1 MSQIINFR
9 KIAFSLAMIAVI
21 AVGSAAVA
29 RADSVVF
36 DINRGSTLPDQQ
48 YGTIALT
55 LNGNGTIT
63 VVVTMINGNRLIQ
76 TGQGISMGFNSSLTP
91 DPSVNVTGLPA
102 NYTFNASSPST
113 FGADGFGNFEYAI
126 NTTLGAND
134 LGAATSLTFT
144 VTRQGA
150 VFGSV
155 YDLIANSTNPP
166 GSIQSPFAFDIYCP
180 TCNGG
185 AGETGFVG
193 TGSSP
198 IPEPASM
205 LLLGTGLIGLAAG
218 LRKRFGRNS

>member
-1 MSQIINFR
+1 MSQIISFR
-9 KIAFSLAMIAVI
+9 RIAFSLAMIAVI

-48 YGTIALT
+48 YGTISLT
-55 LNGNGTIT
+55 LNGTSIE

-76 TGQGISMGFNSSLTP
+76 TGQGISIGFNSSLSD
-91 DPSVNVTGLPA
+91 DPVVTVDGLPA
-102 NYTFNASSPST
+102 AYFLDPLSPSA
-113 FGADGFGNFEYAI
+113 FGADGFGTFEYAI
-126 NTTLGAND
+126 HSTFGAND

-144 VTRQGA
+144 VTTSGG
-150 VFGSV
+150 FGSV

-185 AGETGFVG
+185 AGQTGFVG

-218 LRKRFGRNS
+218 LRRRFGRNS